1 MPFEINNTN
10 IPEVIFVNINKFDDE
25 RGFFEELYR
34 NNIFNKSGISNKFNQ
49 INLSFSKKTFSGDS
63 IAS

>member
-34 NNIFNKSGISNKFNQ
+34 NNTFNKSGISNKFNQ